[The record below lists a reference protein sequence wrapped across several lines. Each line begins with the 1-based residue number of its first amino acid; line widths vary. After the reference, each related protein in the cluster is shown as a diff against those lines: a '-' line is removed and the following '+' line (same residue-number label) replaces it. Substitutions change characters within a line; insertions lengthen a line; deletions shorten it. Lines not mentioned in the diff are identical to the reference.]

1 MKYKSEKQRDFVEG
15 KKKIITDSIIAQ
27 LETVN
32 ADDWKKSWFS
42 RGGIPL
48 NAITK
53 QPYKGV
59 NWLYLSTLAYKYS
72 HFAGYKQWANAGY
85 DIAKGAKSHPVMLA
99 QIVENKKK
107 KLPSGNY
114 DKFWS
119 VKWFNVFNCEQL
131 DEESFERYTNKL
143 AKENTKKVILERDP
157 LVESFID
164 NCNIN
169 TSFVDGDRC
178 CYIPSLDKVE
188 MQPIETF
195 ESIIAYYSVLM
206 HEYTH
211 ATKSKERVNRVA
223 NDKHS
228 PRERYAFEELV
239 AELGAV
245 YTMQTLGFYNV
256 EPRED
261 HVQYIKSWLQALK
274 NNTDYIFQASSK
286 ANTAVNWMMN
296 QQPKDIQTTLKAVQ
310 S

>member
-1 MKYKSEKQRDFVEG
+1 MKYKSEKQKKFVEG
-15 KKKIITDSIIAQ
+15 KKKIITDAIIAQ

-53 QPYKGV
+53 KNYNGV
-59 NWLYLSTLAYKYS
+59 NWLYLSTLNYKFS
-72 HFAGYKQWANAGY
+72 HFAGYNQWTTAGY
-85 DIAKGAKSHPVMLA
+85 TIAKGVKSHPICLA
-99 QIVENKKK
+99 KVTEDKKK
-107 KLPSGNY
+107 KNKDGTPY
-114 DKFWS
+114 KYIS
-119 VKWFNVFNCEQL
+119 VRWFNVFNCEQL
-131 DEESFERYTNKL
+131 EQESFERYTNKL

-157 LVESFID
+157 LVESVID
-164 NCNIN
+164 NCNI
-169 TSFVDGDRC
+169 TTDFIDGDRC
-178 CYIPSLDKVE
+178 CYIPAQDKVE

-195 ESIIAYYSVLM
+195 ENINAYYSVLM

-211 ATKSKERVNRVA
+211 ATMHADRLNRKP
-223 NDKHS
+223 NDKQT
-228 PRERYAFEELV
+228 PRQQYAFEELV
-239 AELGAV
+239 AELGSV

-261 HVQYIKSWLQALK
+261 HVQYIKSWLGALK
-274 NNTDYIFQASSK
+274 NNNDYIFQASIK
-286 ANTAVNWMMN
+286 ADNALKWIMN